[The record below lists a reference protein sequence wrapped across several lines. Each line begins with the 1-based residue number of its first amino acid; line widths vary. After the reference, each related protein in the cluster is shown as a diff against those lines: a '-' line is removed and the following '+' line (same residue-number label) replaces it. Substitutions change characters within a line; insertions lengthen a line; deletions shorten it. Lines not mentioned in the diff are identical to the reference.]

1 MPLVW
6 IDDQIGLTRFVAAS
20 TTMTM
25 PLVPVMLSPTILS
38 VSLNPSSANIFVAT
52 QPSLCYA
59 LEYKNE
65 LDDADWRSILPAVPG
80 DSGVLMLSD
89 PNPPAVRRFYRIRA
103 Q

>member
-1 MPLVW
+1 
-6 IDDQIGLTRFVAAS
+6 
-20 TTMTM
+20 
-25 PLVPVMLSPTILS
+25 
-38 VSLNPSSANIFVAT
+38 
-52 QPSLCYA
+52 